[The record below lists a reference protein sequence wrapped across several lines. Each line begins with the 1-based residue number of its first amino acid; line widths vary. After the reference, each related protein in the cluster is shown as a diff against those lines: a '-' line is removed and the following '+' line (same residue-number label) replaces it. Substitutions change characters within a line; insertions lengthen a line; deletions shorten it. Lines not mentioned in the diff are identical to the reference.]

1 MLKVLVEPDVV
12 KAMVAEA
19 AENSEGRHLRGGDCD
34 EKVLSFLGLLPTD
47 VCQKAV
53 NEIKKVCVKGNTARN
68 KGAYFMG
75 IIRKVSK
82 TSWEERSRRTPRV
95 VTSRKCNIYL

>member
-1 MLKVLVEPDVV
+1 MGILVEPDVV

-19 AENSEGRHLRGGDCD
+19 AENSEGTLAVSDCD

-82 TSWEERSRRTPRV
+82 TSWEERSKADAK
-95 VTSRKCNIYL
+95 SSNE